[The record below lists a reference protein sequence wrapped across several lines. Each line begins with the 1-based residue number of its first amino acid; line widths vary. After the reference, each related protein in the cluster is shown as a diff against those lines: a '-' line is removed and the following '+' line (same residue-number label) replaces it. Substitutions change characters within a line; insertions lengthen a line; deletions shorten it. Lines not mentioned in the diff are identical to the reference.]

1 MMLFLFN
8 TAGRE
13 SHWNLT
19 QKVSKN
25 HGFGLSCADARVH
38 VPTPIGFVVLKL
50 SCQVSVLCLSA
61 PETC

>member
-25 HGFGLSCADARVH
+25 HGFGLPCADARVH